1 MSKRVAPDKLT
12 VAKKLRNSQL
22 TAKYRAEQYPNDYES
37 GQQLFCKFCQ
47 HTVDWTREDTCNDHL
62 ISKVHLKNK
71 AKSTAGKSPQVTI
84 EATTKSIE
92 ARREFVEDF
101 VAMCAEADIP
111 LEKMKRIRP
120 FLVKH
125 CKQGGALPENPS
137 SLRQTHL
144 PRVFDQHMQ
153 KVLQEIRGKKL
164 FVVVDETSENR
175 DRSVLNIVI
184 GEHPINFLFI

>member
-1 MSKRVAPDKLT
+1 MSKRVAPDKPT

-22 TAKYRAEQYPNDYES
+22 TAKYRAEQYPNDYYES

-47 HTVDWTREDTCNDHL
+47 HTIDWTRKDICNDHL
-62 ISKVHLKNK
+62 KSKVHLKNK
-71 AKSTAGKSPQVTI
+71 AKSTAGKSLQVTI
-84 EATTKSIE
+84 EAMTQSID

-125 CKQGGALPENPS
+125 CKQGGALPENAS
-137 SLRQTHL
+137 SLRETHL
-144 PRVFDQHMQ
+144 PRQFNTM
-153 KVLQEIRGKKL
+153 LNMS
-164 FVVVDETSENR
+164 TCT
-175 DRSVLNIVI
+175 RSSS
-184 GEHPINFLFI
+184 